1 VSSLASTIAPRS
13 VDVLPSR
20 VPRRVTRRDGLLP
33 FVLTCELLTGFVF
46 GLAAHSGDV
55 SATSTPARV
64 TLEPV
69 AMVTVAPPA
78 PSPSTPTYRRTT
90 PVDPFAAPV
99 VGPPSS

>member
-1 VSSLASTIAPRS
+1 MNGIEQTIAPRA

-20 VPRRVTRRDGLLP
+20 VARRITRRDGLLP

-46 GLAAHSGDV
+46 GLAAHSGEV

-64 TLEPV
+64 TLAPV

-78 PSPSTPTYRRTT
+78 PSPAAPTYRRQT
-90 PVDPFAAPV
+90 PVNPFGALV